1 MLLID
6 IHCEGGNYMKK
17 IISEYCFLIVGSIL
31 LSISTSFILL
41 PAHIGLGGIT
51 GIAISLNKLFGYKIG
66 LASIIMNVPLFI
78 FGFSVLG
85 KKFVFKSMLV
95 VIISS
100 VMIDYLNGSFILPR
114 IDDMILSAIFYGVL
128 AGISMALI
136 FMFGGSSGGTDI
148 LAKIINHKSN
158 SINVSTLL
166 LILDIIVYIFVGIV
180 MGPRSV
186 MYAIIVSYVRSK
198 TMDAMQEGLS
208 SSRQCIIICEK
219 YEDII
224 DNITLKLVR
233 GATLINAVGAYTN
246 KDKKIIYI
254 VIQKTQLRVL
264 KRIVKGIEPE
274 AFIAIS
280 QVNDVHG
287 NYRNIMPKI

>member
-1 MLLID
+1 MLYY
-6 IHCEGGNYMKK
+6 EGGNYMKK
-17 IISEYCFLIVGSIL
+17 ITSEYCFLIVGSIL
-31 LSISTSFILL
+31 FSISTSFILL

-66 LASIIMNVPLFI
+66 LANIIMNVPLFI
-78 FGFSVLG
+78 IGFNILG
-85 KKFVFKSMLV
+85 KKFVFKSVLV
-95 VIISS
+95 VITSS
-100 VMIDYLNGSFILPR
+100 VMIDYLNVNFILPK
-114 IDDMILSAIFYGVL
+114 INDMILSAIFYGVL

-136 FMFGGSSGGTDI
+136 FMSGGSSGGVDI
-148 LAKIINHKSN
+148 LAKIINHNSN

-166 LILDIIVYIFVGIV
+166 LISDIIVYILVAIV

-233 GATLINAVGAYTN
+233 GATVINAVGAYTN

-264 KRIVKGIEPE
+264 KRIVKGIEPG

-287 NYRNIMPKI
+287 NYRNIMPRI